1 MFHKDFKEFIE
12 LLNKHEVEYLLVGG
26 YALGIHGYPRYTGD
40 LDIWIKPETANAQKV
55 LAVLKE
61 FGFAELGLSESDF
74 TKIGNV
80 IQLGYPPLRIDLL
93 TQPDGVE
100 FEGSFS
106 RRLDLD
112 YNDLLIHVIGLEDF
126 KKNKAASGR
135 PKDISDLQNLE

>member
-1 MFHKDFKEFIE
+1 MFHRDFKEFIE
-12 LLNKHEVEYLLVGG
+12 LLTRHQVEYLLVGG

-40 LDIWIKPETANAQKV
+40 MDIWINPTPENAKRV
-55 LAVLKE
+55 LLVLND
-61 FGFAELGLSESDF
+61 FGFEELGLSETDF

-100 FEGSFS
+100 FSTSFTN
-106 RRLDLD
+106 RFELNYQDLII
-112 YNDLLIHVIGLEDF
+112 YVINLEDF

-135 PKDISDLQNLE
+135 PKDLEDLRNLE

>member
-55 LAVLKE
+55 LAVLQE

-74 TKIGNV
+74 TRIGNV

-100 FEGSFS
+100 FEGSFA

-126 KKNKAASGR
+126 NWSR
-135 PKDISDLQNLE
+135 P